1 LANHFAAQGKD
12 VHLVTFDFPEA
23 SSYYELAP
31 EIHWHRLAQTPPHS
45 PIGFWQ
51 RISLINRI
59 RKVLKNIDRPI
70 MICFHHGLLSRV
82 FAASLGL
89 RLPVICS
96 ERNSLEIYDHIT
108 QTRKWSLSFI
118 MLALTSFI
126 TVQFPRYIR
135 DYPWWLRT
143 RMCVIPN
150 PVFSKKK
157 YAVPDRPS
165 LEGRFTLLHVGRLC
179 DQKNLVLLINS
190 FACISD
196 RNPLWDLKIVGD
208 GELEGDIL
216 ALITSLG
223 LVNRV
228 FLLGKRHDIPELLLA
243 SHLFCLPSK
252 WEGFPNALAEAM
264 AQGLPSVG
272 LWNCSGVR
280 DLIVNY
286 ETGRLTDELGLPK
299 TLDELMHDPESRH
312 SMGFNARAHISKY
325 SPDEAF
331 KCWDDLVSKFKS
343 Y

>member
-1 LANHFAAQGKD
+1 NHFAAQGKGVD
-12 VHLVTFDFPEA
+12 LVTFDFPEA

-31 EIHWHRLAQTPPHS
+31 EIRWHRLAQTPPHS

-59 RKVLKNIDRPI
+59 RKVFKNIDRPI
-70 MICFHHGLLSRV
+70 IICFHHGLLSRV

-96 ERNSLEIYDHIT
+96 ERNSLEIYDHIK

-135 DYPWWLRT
+135 DYPWWLRK

-157 YAVPDRPS
+157 YAVPDQAS

-208 GELEGDIL
+208 GELEQDIL

-223 LVNRV
+223 LVNRI
-228 FLLGKRHDIPELLLA
+228 FLLGKRHDIPELLVA

-280 DLIVNY
+280 DLI
-286 ETGRLTDELGLPK
+286 
-299 TLDELMHDPESRH
+299 
-312 SMGFNARAHISKY
+312 
-325 SPDEAF
+325 
-331 KCWDDLVSKFKS
+331 
-343 Y
+343 